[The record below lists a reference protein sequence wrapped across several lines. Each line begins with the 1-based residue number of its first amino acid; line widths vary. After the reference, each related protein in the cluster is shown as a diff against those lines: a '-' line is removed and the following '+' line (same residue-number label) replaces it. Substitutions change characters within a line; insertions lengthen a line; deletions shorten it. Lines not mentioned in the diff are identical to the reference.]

1 MDFKITVIFNNN
13 YVQNCVILLTCVI
26 YPKKSYQT
34 GKMIKDPHLW
44 IVIMFLVSW
53 FHIETADYF

>member
-34 GKMIKDPHLW
+34 GKMIKDPHL
-44 IVIMFLVSW
+44 
-53 FHIETADYF
+53 